1 MDPVICPMPS
11 EGTTQEPSQ
20 CLPCSHPGSW
30 TKKKED
36 SVLEGWVLENRGQK
50 ETMAAEQFF
59 LCPLGLRWKFW
70 VSHLGVPLG
79 KWLLAL

>member
-1 MDPVICPMPS
+1 MDPAMCPVPS

-30 TKKKED
+30 TKKEED

-50 ETMAAEQFF
+50 ETTAAEFF
-59 LCPLGLRWKFW
+59 LCPLGVRWKFW